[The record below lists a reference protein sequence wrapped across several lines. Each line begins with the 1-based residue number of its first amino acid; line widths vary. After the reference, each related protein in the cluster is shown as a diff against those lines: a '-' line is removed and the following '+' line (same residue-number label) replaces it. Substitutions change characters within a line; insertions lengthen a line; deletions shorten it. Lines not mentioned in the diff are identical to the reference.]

1 MVVKHGAAGAVAHLC
16 SRMKNESDVIDAMN
30 AKHPL
35 SGSYVVLSTAAAAH
49 LSSTP
54 ADAEKLRNAGVTDA
68 TRWIVRPSGCV
79 PVVVGPGDM
88 KPCMRCTGEAPTR
101 VLRDLLQSVS
111 EGGEFRDEGVMGSSR
126 AAGGGGGGGGDPR
139 RWARCDVSQD
149 AGAPAA
155 AGVSGPAGAVCVL
168 SELMKCKVFGHRR
181 CMLSGCCQ
189 LRPCRGRCFHGRC
202 CRASGGMTAQAGC
215 NLNAFVRYH
224 ERLQLIPISADAA
237 GKRRRKPSAKGSDSA
252 AHKAKRARR
261 GGKGGK

>member
-1 MVVKHGAAGAVAHLC
+1 LRACLRQIKKLVEAALRYSRNRLRGHGISHYC
-16 SRMKNESDVIDAMN
+16 
-30 AKHPL
+30 
-35 SGSYVVLSTAAAAH
+35 VL
-49 LSSTP
+49 
-54 ADAEKLRNAGVTDA
+54 
-68 TRWIVRPSGCV
+68 
-79 PVVVGPGDM
+79 
-88 KPCMRCTGEAPTR
+88 
-101 VLRDLLQSVS
+101 
-111 EGGEFRDEGVMGSSR
+111 
-126 AAGGGGGGGGDPR
+126 
-139 RWARCDVSQD
+139 VSQD

-155 AGVSGPAGAVCVL
+155 AGVSGPAGAVCLL

-261 GGKGGK
+261 GARGASRFFFLCVVKLHRCDHVRGGAVF